1 MQPDLTP
8 LDAAK
13 ALQQRAAALGAAG
26 EIRAAEA
33 AARLADRILRTEY
46 WLGRVKPADTPP
58 PTEAEIQA
66 LRAEIGHRLDRLRG
80 VQAEALEAARD
91 TPWRRDG

>member
-1 MQPDLTP
+1 
-8 LDAAK
+8 
-13 ALQQRAAALGAAG
+13 
-26 EIRAAEA
+26 
-33 AARLADRILRTEY
+33 
-46 WLGRVKPADTPP
+46 VKPADTPP